1 MVTVNTDSPGRVLV
15 TSESTD
21 AAALGE
27 IESRLAQLDIP
38 PPERRSLDEWL
49 AGPRQGVRLL
59 CALSDAEICRLLAH
73 ERVAEWEIACLPLAS
88 NRSAQASFGVPDNLS
103 AAVKGACSIEKGT
116 PIDLLVCN
124 GRVVLGT
131 IITGDVW
138 GLHSDRMEE
147 QFWRRLGQTLSR
159 LGSLRLQPYT
169 LATAKGNAQDLAAMG
184 VMVFG
189 HHFAGSTATAIREP
203 VTPNDGKL
211 TAFVLSPTSVTG
223 HLWFLL
229 KFRLLRRLSLKDLPD
244 SVGYIRSNALTISGR
259 QTLEATLDGEVVQA
273 EQLHVEVREAAAS
286 IVVGKSLQQIELEEG
301 SEREALRTTHLPS
314 IATSRLLRDKNL
326 PLFPRAAEGD
336 FRELFR
342 GLRESARTSTAF
354 VVLMLLST
362 LLAATGLF
370 LNSASV
376 IIGAMILAPL
386 MAPLIS
392 LAMGIVRTDARLI
405 RTSLKTLF
413 SGLTLGVGC
422 AALFALMTP
431 LQTITPEMDGRLHPS
446 LLDLLV
452 ALLSGAAGAYANSKE
467 QLAQSMAGVAIAVA
481 LVPPLAVLGIGI
493 GWGNP
498 DMIVGSGL
506 LFLTNLIGIT
516 LAASLTFLVLGFAPV
531 SRARNALAMSLG
543 LLALIAIPLA
553 LSFQTMIR
561 QNTIRVAIDEI
572 AQQNPADGVLEVR
585 EVSIRGERAIVRID
599 IRTRGRLSEAVIARQ
614 KARIVERL
622 GHDID
627 VEFSPVYVR

>member
-1 MVTVNTDSPGRVLV
+1 MAT
-15 TSESTD
+15 
-21 AAALGE
+21 
-27 IESRLAQLDIP
+27 
-38 PPERRSLDEWL
+38 PPERRSLDGWL

-88 NRSAQASFGVPDNLS
+88 NRSAQASFGVPDNLA
-103 AAVKGACSIEKGT
+103 AAVKGACSIEKAT

-229 KFRLLRRLSLKDLPD
+229 KFRLLRRLALKD
-244 SVGYIRSNALTISGR
+244 
-259 QTLEATLDGEVVQA
+259 
-273 EQLHVEVREAAAS
+273 
-286 IVVGKSLQQIELEEG
+286 
-301 SEREALRTTHLPS
+301 
-314 IATSRLLRDKNL
+314 L

-561 QNTIRVAIDEI
+561 QNAIRVAIDEI

-614 KARIVERL
+614 KARIAERL
-622 GHDID
+622 GQDID